1 MHNLDTKAIR
11 LGLDLAQDRLLA
23 WDAIRDRLVAQGYD
37 VGSLPG
43 MIAQLRGAGAQPR
56 LPGRRKV
63 EAPKE
68 TPKETPKE
76 APKETPKK
84 EAPKKAPKKA
94 KAIRAAAPVPGAP
107 VPAPV
112 PAPAPVVAPVVAPAP
127 VVERV
132 NVGLVRVTIGDVT
145 IEIVSK

>member
-1 MHNLDTKAIR
+1 MDNLDTKAIR
-11 LGLDLAQDRLLA
+11 RGLDLAQDRLLA
-23 WDAIRDRLVAQGYD
+23 WDAIRGLLLDEGYD

-68 TPKETPKE
+68 TPKE
-76 APKETPKK
+76 APKK

-94 KAIRAAAPVPGAP
+94 KAIRVVAPVPGAP
-107 VPAPV
+107 VPAP
-112 PAPAPVVAPVVAPAP
+112 APVFAPAP

>member
-11 LGLDLAQDRLLA
+11 RGLDLAQDRLLA
-23 WDAIRDRLVAQGYD
+23 WDAIRGLLLDEGYD

-68 TPKETPKE
+68 TPKE
-76 APKETPKK
+76 APKET
-84 EAPKKAPKKA
+84 PKKAPKKA

-112 PAPAPVVAPVVAPAP
+112 PAPAPVPVVAPVVAPAP

>member
-11 LGLDLAQDRLLA
+11 RGLDLAQDRLLA
-23 WDAIRDRLVAQGYD
+23 WDAIRGLLLDEGYD

-63 EAPKE
+63 E

-76 APKETPKK
+76 APK

-94 KAIRAAAPVPGAP
+94 KAIRAAAPVPAAP
-107 VPAPV
+107 VPAPG